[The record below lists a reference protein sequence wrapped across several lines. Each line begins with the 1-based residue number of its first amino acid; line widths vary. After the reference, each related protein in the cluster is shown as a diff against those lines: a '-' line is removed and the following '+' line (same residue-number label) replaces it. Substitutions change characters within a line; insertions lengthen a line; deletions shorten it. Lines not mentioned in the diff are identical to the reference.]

1 MDNAVVIIKFL
12 NTTGINCDNLKDIEG
27 MIIPREIL
35 LDNNKYIAA
44 KNNIPILK
52 KIFSSSYLT
61 SLQNSAYETQKWPLL
76 NLVRQILKTNDYK
89 MTPKRKSNGYDEDGK
104 KKYLRFFLVEKI
116 NTEEIKDISASIVE

>member
-52 KIFSSSYLT
+52 KFFFIIF
-61 SLQNSAYETQKWPLL
+61 NIFAKFC
-76 NLVRQILKTNDYK
+76 I
-89 MTPKRKSNGYDEDGK
+89 
-104 KKYLRFFLVEKI
+104 
-116 NTEEIKDISASIVE
+116 

>member
-35 LDNNKYIAA
+35 LDNNKYLAA

-76 NLVRQILKTNDYK
+76 NLVRQILKSCKYNLK
-89 MTPKRKSNGYDEDGK
+89 PKRQSNGYNKSGK
-104 KKYLRFFLVEKI
+104 KLYKRVFVVEKF
-116 NTEEIKDISASIVE
+116 